1 VKEYRIEKSIIHSKR
16 RFTYEEVQMIIET
29 GRGDFSDTVRRMHKL
44 SQVLLKKR
52 MKEGS
57 IDFES
62 TETKFRFDADG
73 KPTEIVKKAR
83 LDAHRLIEE
92 FMLLANQIVAKHIG
106 LFKKEDNIRPFVYRV
121 HGSPPPEKLQDLA
134 SFVEHLGYTLNIS
147 GGISPQAIQKLLHD
161 IKGKEEENVINEV
174 AIRSMAKAIYAL
186 ENAGHFGLGF
196 KYYTHFTSP
205 IRRYP
210 DLVVHRLL
218 DEYSRKMPHKRRE
231 QLVAILPSI
240 CDRSS
245 EMERVAMEAERAS
258 VKVMQVEYMRRHV
271 GDEFHAI
278 ISGVTNFGLFVE
290 ITDLLVEG
298 LIRVRD
304 MEDDYYVFDEKN
316 YALIGRRS
324 KKRYRLGDK
333 IRIQVV
339 RVDPEEREID
349 FRLIE

>member
-1 VKEYRIEKSIIHSKR
+1 
-16 RFTYEEVQMIIET
+16 
-29 GRGDFSDTVRRMHKL
+29 
-44 SQVLLKKR
+44 
-52 MKEGS
+52 
-57 IDFES
+57 
-62 TETKFRFDADG
+62 
-73 KPTEIVKKAR
+73 
-83 LDAHRLIEE
+83 
-92 FMLLANQIVAKHIG
+92 
-106 LFKKEDNIRPFVYRV
+106 
-121 HGSPPPEKLQDLA
+121 
-134 SFVEHLGYTLNIS
+134 
-147 GGISPQAIQKLLHD
+147 
-161 IKGKEEENVINEV
+161 
-174 AIRSMAKAIYAL
+174 MAKAIYAPQ
-186 ENAGHFGLGF
+186 NAGHFGLGF

-231 QLVAILPSI
+231 QLLALLPSI
-240 CDRSS
+240 CDQSS
-245 EMERVAMEAERAS
+245 ERERIAMDAERAS

-271 GDEFHAI
+271 GEEFHAI

-304 MEDDYYVFDEKN
+304 MEDDYYVFDEKK

-349 FRLIE
+349 FVLVR